1 MTTVRHRANRLGL
14 TVSERTA
21 LYRTE
26 QAWGHVLGVGIALI
40 LSAALFVVLGGVR

>member
-1 MTTVRHRANRLGL
+1 MSHHCASCTRLGR
-14 TVSERTA
+14 TPSESTA
-21 LYRTE
+21 HHRTE